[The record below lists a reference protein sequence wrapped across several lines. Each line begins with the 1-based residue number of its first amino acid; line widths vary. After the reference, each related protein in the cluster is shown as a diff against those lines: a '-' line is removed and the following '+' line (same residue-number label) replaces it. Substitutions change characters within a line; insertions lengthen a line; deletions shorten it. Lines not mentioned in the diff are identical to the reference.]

1 MGTMDL
7 NEQARLASLCKL
19 DILDTPT
26 EERFDR
32 YTALAAAAFSVPIAL
47 ISLVDAERQWFKSRH
62 GLDAREIP
70 RALAFCNHAIASEDA
85 FVVSDALR
93 DPAFAGNPLVTG
105 APHVRFYAGHPIRSD
120 DGHAVG
126 TLCIIDS
133 APRQFDTA
141 ARTMLASLAAMVEAE
156 LNKEAAA
163 SARASAKRALQE
175 LNAALTESEDR
186 LRTITNNVPVLIAYL
201 DHELRYRF
209 ANAMYKEWLGVR
221 HEEMVGRSVRE
232 VFGDDYFGERE
243 AGLKLALAGHMSS
256 VESNVHRKSRARVLS
271 TTYIPHL
278 RDGVTVG
285 IYVLSTDATASRE
298 HERHLLLLANADPLT
313 ALPNRRMY
321 QEHLK
326 AALAR
331 ARRHRSGLALM
342 YLDLDNFKHINDTL
356 GHGAGDEVLVAFG
369 RRIKGV
375 LRDCDLLARLA
386 GDEFTVVLDAVDTG
400 DACALVA
407 SKILAAL
414 QDPFLIDGKALAV
427 GASIGVA
434 LAVPGD
440 SADALGNR
448 ADSALYAAKR
458 AGKNRFS
465 VLANAPGIITA

>member
-19 DILDTPT
+19 AILDTPT

-47 ISLVDAERQWFKSRH
+47 ISLVDAERHWFKSHH
-62 GLDAREIP
+62 GLAAREIP
-70 RALAFCNHAIASEDA
+70 RSTAFCSHAIAA
-85 FVVSDALR
+85 AGTFVVSDTLL
-93 DPAFAGNPLVTG
+93 DPGFAANPLVTG
-105 APHVRFYAGHPIRSD
+105 APHIRFYAGHPIRSD

-133 APRQFDTA
+133 APRQFDAA
-141 ARTMLASLAAMVEAE
+141 ARAMLASLAAMVEVE
-156 LNKEAAA
+156 LNKAHNERL
-163 SARASAKRALQE
+163 RA
-175 LNAALTESEDR
+175 ESEER

-201 DHELRYRF
+201 DHDLRYRF

-221 HEEMVGRSVRE
+221 NDEMVGRSVGE
-232 VFGDDYFGERE
+232 VFGDDYLGERE

-256 VESNVHRKSRARVLS
+256 VESSVHRKGRARVLN
-271 TTYIPHL
+271 TTYIPHV

-321 QEHLK
+321 EDHLST
-326 AALAR
+326 ALAR
-331 ARRHRSGLALM
+331 ARRHRNGLALV

-356 GHGAGDEVLVAFG
+356 GHRAGDEVLIAFG
-369 RRIKGV
+369 RRVKSV

-386 GDEFTVVLDAVDTG
+386 GDEFTIILEEVDTP

-407 SKILAAL
+407 GKILAAL
-414 QDPFLIDGKALAV
+414 QEPFLIEGTMLAV
-427 GASIGVA
+427 SASIGVA
-434 LAVPGD
+434 LAGRGT
-440 SADALGNR
+440 SIDALGQR

-458 AGKNRFS
+458 AGKNRVMRGEPVAAES
-465 VLANAPGIITA
+465 